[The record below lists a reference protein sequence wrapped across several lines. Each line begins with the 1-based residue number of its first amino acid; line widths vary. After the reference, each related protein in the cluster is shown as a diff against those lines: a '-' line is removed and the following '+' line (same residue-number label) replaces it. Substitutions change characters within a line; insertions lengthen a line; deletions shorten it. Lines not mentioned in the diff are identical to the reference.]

1 MKIILVFKIFW
12 FHDFDLFQVKV
23 QLIFKCEVDYIMFLI
38 LDCLLFWYETVFD
51 FNLLK
56 IILMI
61 LVLEYVH
68 ISRRS
73 HLLVEISRNKVVV
86 PEGVA

>member
-1 MKIILVFKIFW
+1 
-12 FHDFDLFQVKV
+12 V
-23 QLIFKCEVDYIMFLI
+23 QLIFKFEVDYIVFLI
-38 LDCLLFWYETVFD
+38 LDDLLLFWYEIGFD
-51 FNLLK
+51 CNLLK

-68 ISRRS
+68 IARRS

-86 PEGVA
+86 PEGVASMSGLFY